1 MPVHRPSRVGLARL
15 CEAFCADDSG
25 EEKAGEIELELG
37 EAVVVRVSTC
47 RARNGLLTSPS
58 WSPSRIRPQKNEQ
71 IQLPLLLLMM
81 EPRVLPG
88 EDFIVRPVGALV
100 LGDNKTHVR
109 QTHP

>member
-1 MPVHRPSRVGLARL
+1 MPIHRPSRVGLAHL

-58 WSPSRIRPQKNEQ
+58 WSPSRIQPQMNEPIRP
-71 IQLPLLLLMM
+71 PLFFLCWSLGFYWGRISLFDLLM
-81 EPRVLPG
+81 R
-88 EDFIVRPVGALV
+88 
-100 LGDNKTHVR
+100 
-109 QTHP
+109 